1 MLLIIVQQVNLII
14 VLKTRRQDV
23 PADIIFIPGNIP
35 SLKNSKVKTSRGI
48 FHSPTVSKFIRSLGI
63 QHFNSRKKEVKGYK
77 DLLRPNQFEAL
88 RSRFEEMKEGKDDPI
103 IIGYHQVRNSKRLF
117 DFGNSVE
124 LLQDLMTSHDF
135 IEDDNVKYVF
145 PVPMSITGELIN
157 QSNPRKFPLYSV
169 DKENAGCW
177 IKLF

>member
-1 MLLIIVQQVNLII
+1 MLKRK
-14 VLKTRRQDV
+14 KTVDMV
-23 PADIIFIPGNIP
+23 FVPGNVP

-77 DLLRPNQFEAL
+77 DPLKPNQFEAL
-88 RSRFEEMKEGKDDPI
+88 RTSFESMKHGKGEPL

-117 DFGNSVE
+117 DFSNSVE
-124 LLQDLMTSHDF
+124 LVQDLMTAHDF

-145 PVPMSITGELIN
+145 PVPMSIDGRLIN
-157 QSNPRKFPLYSV
+157 EADPRAFPLYSV
-169 DKENAGCW
+169 DKNNPGVW
-177 IKLF
+177 IKFF

>member
-1 MLLIIVQQVNLII
+1 MLALERKHQV
-14 VLKTRRQDV
+14 DM
-23 PADIIFIPGNIP
+23 IFIPGNIP

-63 QHFNSRKKEVKGYK
+63 QHFNSRKKEIKGYK
-77 DLLRPNQFEAL
+77 DPLKPNKFEAL
-88 RSRFEEMKEGKDDPI
+88 RSKFEAMKSGKDDPI

-117 DFGNSVE
+117 DFSNSVE
-124 LLQDLMTSHDF
+124 LVQDLMTAHDF

-145 PVPMSITGELIN
+145 PVPMSVDGRLIN
-157 QSNPRKFPLYSV
+157 ESNPREFPLYSV
-169 DKENAGCW
+169 DKENPGVW